1 LSGSPYNAPRSDL
14 SCDLLVAGGGVVGL
28 WVARLAMLKGL
39 DTILLE
45 KRSAGSGASG
55 GLLGAL
61 IPHLPERF
69 DPKKLYQFEALRA
82 LPDRVAELEAETGI
96 ACGFRRCGRLMPLYK
111 EAFSDIARGQVQAA
125 EENWHGAETGFSWRV
140 LDEPPFFD
148 WPTGAVCPL
157 GVVHDTLTARIA
169 PRGYLSALAESL
181 HGKIR
186 LVEGDG
192 LARIERGNIVTD
204 AGVSI
209 SAGKTILAAG
219 HETFGTVAGLIGV
232 APRSLGIPVKGQA
245 ALLQA
250 DLPDD
255 LPLVFHDGTYVVVHG
270 SGRVAVGS
278 TSEPEFGQPFETDGK
293 LDDIIEKATVLCPAL
308 KGAPVIERWAGLRPR
323 AVRRDPMIG
332 VVPGQPD
339 LVVATGG
346 FKITFGIAHRMAA
359 DALELALTG
368 ECANLPA
375 TFRLDHHLAARS

>member
-1 LSGSPYNAPRSDL
+1 MAIYRLWRKACTERSV
-14 SCDLLVAGGGVVGL
+14 S
-28 WVARLAMLKGL
+28 
-39 DTILLE
+39 
-45 KRSAGSGASG
+45 S
-55 GLLGAL
+55 
-61 IPHLPERF
+61 
-69 DPKKLYQFEALRA
+69 RA
-82 LPDRVAELEAETGI
+82 T
-96 ACGFRRCGRLMPLYK
+96 
-111 EAFSDIARGQVQAA
+111 
-125 EENWHGAETGFSWRV
+125 
-140 LDEPPFFD
+140 D
-148 WPTGAVCPL
+148 WP
-157 GVVHDTLTARIA
+157 
-169 PRGYLSALAESL
+169 E
-181 HGKIR
+181 
-186 LVEGDG
+186 
-192 LARIERGNIVTD
+192 IERGNIVTD